1 MESKRFTKNDNGFI
15 CAHCGKEVEPLGYT
29 SRNHCPFC
37 LWSLHVDINPG
48 DRACECRA
56 PMEPVKVV
64 TDPKKGY
71 IIIHKCTKCGE
82 SKTENHV
89 WGKETVHKAATVSSS
104 FRLSSSTITYRCCR
118 VSGSVPSKA
127 AGLS

>member
-1 MESKRFTKNDNGFI
+1 MNNMELEQKRFSKNDSGFI
-15 CAHCGKEVEPLGYT
+15 CEHCGKEVLPLGYT

-71 IIIHKCTKCGE
+71 IILHRCTKCHE
-82 SKTENHV
+82 IHRN
-89 WGKETVHKAATVSSS
+89 KAAHEAKVQPDNIKLLIKLTSAE
-104 FRLSSSTITYRCCR
+104 I
-118 VSGSVPSKA
+118 
-127 AGLS
+127 